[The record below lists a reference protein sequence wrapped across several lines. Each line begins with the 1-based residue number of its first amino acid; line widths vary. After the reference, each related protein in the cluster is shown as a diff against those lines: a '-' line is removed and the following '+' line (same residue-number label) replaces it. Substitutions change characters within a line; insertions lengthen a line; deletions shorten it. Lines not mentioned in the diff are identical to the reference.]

1 MADTAP
7 NGASL
12 LETTKDSKLSPFPTI
27 SDPYPIFADANAA
40 YDAVTNG
47 PVAQN
52 VMEQQVKTKAEF
64 SNLAAS
70 RRTPVNP
77 AATGQPLTHYHSFF
91 SELLSWKN
99 PRASAIAY
107 ATIVSCIF
115 VARYL
120 DVIRWAF
127 KLSSVALSVTVG
139 AELVGKA
146 VLNHGLA
153 TQMRPRRYRTISRAT
168 LDKLIGDVHELINFF
183 VIEAQRIL
191 FVENTVTSAAALVA
205 AFLSYHLVK
214 LVPYWGLAILAITVA
229 FFGPLIYATNKE
241 LIDHHLKNASEAIN
255 AQTAQVRSVAQQQA
269 DHIAA
274 ISKQYAGDYTGKV
287 QEMLRGRGAAS
298 PSPVST
304 PKQPIPA
311 ASIKQPE
318 TKQPISAAPVKQP
331 EFPVAPTEEPY
342 LKKVAE
348 PEGLVPTEPAGLI
361 PTEPESLI
369 STKREV
375 LVPTDHKVLVPTEAD
390 NVEAEPLIAS

>member
-12 LETTKDSKLSPFPTI
+12 LDITKD
-27 SDPYPIFADANAA
+27 NASA
-40 YDAVTNG
+40 AFESVTNG

-52 VMEQQVKTKAEF
+52 VKEQQLKTQDEF

-107 ATIVSCIF
+107 ASIVSFIF

-120 DVIRWAF
+120 DVIRWAL
-127 KLSSVALSVTVG
+127 KLSSMALSVTVA
-139 AELVGKA
+139 AEIAGKT

-153 TQMRPRRYRTISRAT
+153 TQMRPRRYLTVSRAT
-168 LDKLIGDVHELINFF
+168 LDKFIGDVHELINFF

-191 FVENTVTSAAALVA
+191 FVENIGASAAACVT

-214 LVPYWGLAILAITVA
+214 LVPYWGLAILATTVA
-229 FFGPLIYATNKE
+229 FFVPLIYTTNQE
-241 LIDHHLKNASEAIN
+241 LIDQHLKTASEAIN
-255 AQTAQVRSVAQQQA
+255 AQTAQVRSVAQKQA

-274 ISKQYAGDYTGKV
+274 VSKQYAGDYTGKV

-298 PSPVST
+298 SSPSPVSS
-304 PKQPIPA
+304 PKQP
-311 ASIKQPE
+311 
-318 TKQPISAAPVKQP
+318 TSAAPVKQP
-331 EFPVAPTEEPY
+331 EFPVAPTEEPE

-348 PEGLVPTEPAGLI
+348 PEGPVPTEP
-361 PTEPESLI
+361 
-369 STKREV
+369 
-375 LVPTDHKVLVPTEAD
+375 D
-390 NVEAEPLIAS
+390 NLEAEPLIAS